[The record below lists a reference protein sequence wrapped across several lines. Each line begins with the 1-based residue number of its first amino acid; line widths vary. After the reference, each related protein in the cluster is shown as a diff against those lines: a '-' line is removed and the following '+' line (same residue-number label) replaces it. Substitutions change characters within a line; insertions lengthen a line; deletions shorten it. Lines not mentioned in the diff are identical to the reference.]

1 MDLMYYTS
9 PPGLQFLHCLR
20 NTVKGGTSIFVDS
33 FRAATLLR
41 LRSRQTFQALTTH
54 PVQFHYLNDSRHYFF
69 SRPTIV
75 LDPSDP
81 EGLNSVPRSHGFF
94 VFFLFFLF
102 IFSLFRFLF
111 SFYSI
116 CLTSGMDIDHV
127 NYAPP
132 FQAPFQVDT
141 TGKEKSN
148 WRRFIQA
155 FKGFAEICERED
167 MRFEHVPQ
175 EGECVVFANRRV
187 LHARK
192 AFDTDRGERWL
203 KGTYVEWDDFQVCL
217 QCTD

>member
-41 LRSRQTFQALTTH
+41 LRSRLAFQVLATH
-54 PVQFHYLNDSRHYFF
+54 PVQFHYLNDAKHYFF

-75 LDPSDP
+75 LDSSDP
-81 EGLNSVPRSHGFF
+81 EGL
-94 VFFLFFLF
+94 
-102 IFSLFRFLF
+102 
-111 SFYSI
+111 
-116 CLTSGMDIDHV
+116 DIDHV

-132 FQAPFQVDT
+132 FQAPFEVET

-148 WRRFIQA
+148 WRRFVRA
-155 FKGFAEICERED
+155 FKGFAEITEREE
-167 MRFEHVPQ
+167 MRFEELLQ

-187 LHARK
+187 LHARRE
-192 AFDTDRGERWL
+192 FDTETGERWL
-203 KGTYVEWDDFQVCL
+203 KGTYVEWDDFQVQSPALCL
-217 QCTD
+217 MRFDIPFSRC